1 MYIRFVIGAV
11 DPDSGVESG
20 IFQTVLELLEY
31 DDLPAHTRE
40 ELHEVRD
47 WFRRNLKAPRK
58 LNRSR
63 RPHRKPKAVCWFKP
77 TAVEHIAKAR
87 TIVRALQ
94 DLGVDVRMLKTDNPG
109 YVVYQ
114 DDYQV
119 AAEPFADTV

>member
-1 MYIRFVIGAV
+1 MYIRFIIGAV
-11 DPDSGVESG
+11 DPDSGTETG
-20 IFQTVLELLEY
+20 IFQTLNELLDY

-40 ELHEVRD
+40 ELHDVRN

-63 RPHRKPKAVCWFKP
+63 RPNRKPKAICWFKP

-87 TIVRALQ
+87 AIVRALQ
-94 DLGVDVRMLKTDNPG
+94 DLGVDVRMLKTDSPG

-114 DDYQV
+114 DDYQI